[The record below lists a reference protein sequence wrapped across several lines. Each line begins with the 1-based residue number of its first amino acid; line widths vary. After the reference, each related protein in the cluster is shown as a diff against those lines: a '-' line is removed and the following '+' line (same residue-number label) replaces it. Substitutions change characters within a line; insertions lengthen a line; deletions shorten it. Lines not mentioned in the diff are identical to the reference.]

1 MRSKRKR
8 NSNGFVYVYAIGCIL
23 LCSLIIVGIV
33 SLARIERTAQSE
45 LTKKYHTE
53 IKKGLKEMNQLLK
66 KKRLHI
72 SRETGAK
79 ANVFFTF

>member
-53 IKKGLKEMNQLLK
+53 IKKGLKEMKQLLK
-66 KKRLHI
+66 K
-72 SRETGAK
+72 
-79 ANVFFTF
+79 

>member
-53 IKKGLKEMNQLLK
+53 IKKRTQRNESVVK
-66 KKRLHI
+66 KNKT
-72 SRETGAK
+72 SAY
-79 ANVFFTF
+79 

>member
-1 MRSKRKR
+1 MKSKRKR

-53 IKKGLKEMNQLLK
+53 IKKD
-66 KKRLHI
+66 
-72 SRETGAK
+72 
-79 ANVFFTF
+79 